1 MEATA
6 LRGTSTAP
14 GSPAALDR
22 AREVQS
28 LLALRLAH
36 RGWAVRV
43 EVVGGADGP
52 EIDCRP
58 YGIDDGSIPQGTA
71 IVLPVSHEP
80 VELQAARILDAIEHA
95 GWTPSVGS
103 SGGWTNPRAG
113 AGIWCV
119 PE

>member
-1 MEATA
+1 MEVATHSA
-6 LRGTSTAP
+6 PSTGGP
-14 GSPAALDR
+14 EEVGLEH
-22 AREVQS
+22 ARELQS

-43 EVVGGADGP
+43 EVVVGSSGP

-58 YGIDDGSIPQGTA
+58 YAVEDHRVPSGAPIALRVTP
-71 IVLPVSHEP
+71 EP
-80 VELQAARILDAIEHA
+80 VERQAARLLSEIEAA
-95 GWTPSVGS
+95 GWVPAVGS

-113 AGIWCV
+113 TGIWCV